1 MADKKVIANYEAQL
15 SFDASKFKNGISESE
30 KDFSTFRNKMKSIGN
45 GIIAGIGVAVT
56 AATGS
61 LVAFG
66 KSSIDAGKEFDS
78 AISQIAAT
86 CGKTVDQITALR
98 DKAIE
103 LGSATS
109 YSATQVADT
118 ENILAMAG
126 LNEQEILSSVGD
138 VLNLAAAGS
147 IEMGNAASYVTGAV
161 KGFNDEFANTQ
172 YYTDLM
178 AKGAT
183 LAATD
188 VDSLGAALSRS
199 SSTAASYNQSA
210 EDTTVALLR
219 LAEQNVV
226 GEAASTALSRA
237 MADLYNPTDSA
248 KTALDKLGISMYDSN
263 GNAREFNTVVD
274 ELNGK
279 LSGMSQEQANAYKS
293 TIFTSQGLRAFNMMT
308 VSSTEKVQS
317 FRDGLASASDG
328 IGSAA
333 QQAET
338 MLDNLQGDITIF
350 DSAVEGL
357 QIGVSDSINGLLRDT
372 VQFGTEQIG
381 ILTDAV
387 KKDGLEGLAG
397 AVGEVLAN
405 VITKIG
411 EYLPNLINLGVSVV
425 KSFLTGLADN
435 ADEIAAIMVDL
446 AETIVNGITD
456 ILPILIQTA
465 FNIVSAI
472 ANALA
477 QRLPTLIPTIV
488 QGIMNI
494 VQTIIDNLPTFLNA
508 VLTII
513 KAIAKGI
520 LDSLPVILQA
530 LPSIIRGIVDF
541 VVSAIPQILN
551 AIIEI
556 VKAILNYLP
565 EIINSIVS
573 VLVQNIPVIIQG
585 IITII
590 NGIVQA
596 LPELIRA
603 IVEALPDIITSI
615 INAIVELL
623 PVLIQGL
630 IQLVLG
636 IVEALPE
643 IIKALIEALP
653 QIITA
658 IITGLIQALPQLILG
673 LIELVLQLVLH
684 LPEIIL
690 ALVEAI
696 PDIIET
702 LVDTLLDPDNL
713 EKLIDGIIEMNVK
726 ISQETPRII
735 ASLIQKIPE
744 IVEKIVSKFGSLV
757 DKFVELGGNMIK
769 GLWEGISNFGQWL
782 WDKIS
787 GFFGGIW
794 DGICNFFGIHS
805 PSTLFRDG
813 IGKNLVLG
821 LAEGIN
827 NEADTAAKA
836 MQGVADGIL
845 STADEIGDIH
855 SNVTLSAETDYTNG
869 DYTVA
874 FIDPLMMFADRLE
887 SIFANANIS
896 FNDSARY
903 GVNGSGTTINNN
915 NTTGGET
922 TINAPITVNVEG
934 NADET
939 TTQRIGE
946 EVERVLI
953 DIMSIKNLT

>member
-1 MADKKVIANYEAQL
+1 MAKKEVIANYEAQL
-15 SFDASKFKNGISESE
+15 SFDASKFKKGMAESE

-45 GIIAGIGVAVT
+45 GIVAGIGVAVT

-78 AISQIAAT
+78 AVSQIAAT
-86 CGKTVDQITALR
+86 SQKTVDEISALR

-109 YSATQVADT
+109 FSATQVADA

-126 LNEQEILSSVGD
+126 LNEKEIVSSVGD

-161 KGFNDEFANTQ
+161 KGFNDEFTNTQ

-199 SSTAASYNQSA
+199 SSTAASFNQSA

-237 MADLYNPTDSA
+237 MTDLYTPTDSA
-248 KTALDKLGISMYDSN
+248 KTALDELGISMYDSN
-263 GNAREFNTVVD
+263 GNAKEFNGVVD
-274 ELNGK
+274 ELNAK

-350 DSAVEGL
+350 GSAVEGL

-381 ILTDAV
+381 ILTEAV
-387 KKDGLEGLAG
+387 KKNGLEGLAG
-397 AVGEVLAN
+397 AVGEVLSN

-411 EYLPNLINLGVSVV
+411 EYLPKLINLGVSVV
-425 KSFLTGLADN
+425 KSFLSGLADN

-530 LPSIIRGIVDF
+530 LPNIIRGIVSF

-590 NGIVQA
+590 DGIVQA
-596 LPELIRA
+596 LPELITA
-603 IVEALPDIITSI
+603 IVAALPDIITSI
-615 INAIVELL
+615 INAVVELL
-623 PVLIQGL
+623 PVLIDGL

-658 IITGLIQALPQLILG
+658 VITGLMQALPQLITG

-684 LPEIIL
+684 LPEIIM

-696 PDIIET
+696 PDIIDT
-702 LVDTLLDPDNL
+702 LIDTLLDVDNL
-713 EKLIDGIIEMNVK
+713 EKIIDGLIEMNIK
-726 ISQETPRII
+726 IVENMPRII
-735 ASLIQKIPE
+735 AKLIEAIPK
-744 IVEKIVSKFGSLV
+744 IVEKIVSAFGSLIG
-757 DKFVELGGNMIK
+757 KFVELGGNMIK

-813 IGKNLVLG
+813 LGKNMILG

-827 NEADTAAKA
+827 AEADTAAQA
-836 MQGVADGIL
+836 MQNVNNAILDNANADL
-845 STADEIGDIH
+845 Q
-855 SNVTLSAETDYTNG
+855 SNVRLTAETDYNNG

-874 FIDPLMMFADRLE
+874 FLDPLMMFADRLE

-896 FNDSARY
+896 LNESARY

-915 NTTGGET
+915 STTGGDY

-939 TTQRIGE
+939 TTKQIGE

>member
-30 KDFSTFRNKMKSIGN
+30 KDFSTFRNKIKSIGN
-45 GIIAGIGVAVT
+45 GIVAGIGVAVT

-78 AISQIAAT
+78 AVSQIAAT
-86 CGKTVDQITALR
+86 CGKTVDQIEGLR
-98 DKAIE
+98 NKAME
-103 LGSATS
+103 LGAATS
-109 YSATQVADT
+109 FSATQVADA

-350 DSAVEGL
+350 GSAVEGL

-556 VKAILNYLP
+556 TKAILDYLP

-836 MQGVADGIL
+836 MQNVNNAIL
-845 STADEIGDIH
+845 ENANAELE
-855 SNVTLSAETDYTNG
+855 SNVKLTAETDYSNG
-869 DYTVA
+869 DYSVA
-874 FIDPLMMFADRLE
+874 FIDPLNLFADRLE
-887 SIFANANIS
+887 RIFANANIS
-896 FNDSARY
+896 FSEGMAH
-903 GVNGSGTTINNN
+903 GVTGSGTIINNS
-915 NTTGGET
+915 TQGGNYKV
-922 TINAPITVNVEG
+922 NAPITVTIHGDVDENTAKQISDEAFNQFMNRILANSNV
-934 NADET
+934 
-939 TTQRIGE
+939 I
-946 EVERVLI
+946 
-953 DIMSIKNLT
+953 

>member
-1 MADKKVIANYEAQL
+1 MADKKVIANREVQL
-15 SFDASKFKNGISESE
+15 TFDASKFKKGMNESHS
-30 KDFSTFRNKMKSIGN
+30 DFNAFSSKLKSISG
-45 GIIAGIGVAVT
+45 GIVAGVSTAIT
-56 AATGS
+56 AASGAI
-61 LVAFG
+61 VAFG
-66 KSSIDAGKEFDS
+66 KSAVDSGKEFDS
-78 AISQIAAT
+78 AVSQIAAT
-86 CGKTVDQITALR
+86 CGKTVDEISALR
-98 DKAIE
+98 DKALE
-103 LGSATS
+103 LGAATS
-109 YSATQVADT
+109 YSATQVADA
-118 ENILAMAG
+118 ENIMMMAG
-126 LNEQEILSSVGD
+126 LTEKETLSSVAD

-147 IEMGNAASYVTGAV
+147 LDMANAASYVTGAV
-161 KGFNDEFANTQ
+161 KGFNDEFSNTQ

-188 VDSLGAALSRS
+188 VDNLGAAFSRS
-199 SSTAASYNQSA
+199 SSTAASYNQTA
-210 EDTTVALLR
+210 EDTMVAILR

-226 GEAASTALSRA
+226 GEAAATAYSRA
-237 MADLYNPTDSA
+237 MTDLYTPTDSA
-248 KTALDKLGISMYDSN
+248 KAALDKLGISMYDSN

-279 LSGMSQEQANAYKS
+279 LSTMSQEQANAYKS

-350 DSAVEGL
+350 GSAVEGL
-357 QIGVSDSINGLLRDT
+357 QIGVSDSINGLMREC

-381 ILTDAV
+381 ILTEAV
-387 KKDGLEGLAG
+387 KKNGLEGLAG

-411 EYLPNLINLGVSVV
+411 EYLPKLINLGVQVV
-425 KSFLTGLADN
+425 KSFLTGLSDHT
-435 ADEIAAIMVDL
+435 DEISKILVDL
-446 AETIVNGITD
+446 AETLVNGISD
-456 ILPILIQTA
+456 ILPQLIQTA
-465 FNIVSAI
+465 FDIVVAI

-477 QRLPTLIPTIV
+477 EKLPTLIPTIV
-488 QGIMNI
+488 QGILKI

-508 VLTII
+508 VLEVI
-513 KAIAKGI
+513 KAISKGI
-520 LDSLPVILQA
+520 LDALPIILQS
-530 LPSIIRGIVDF
+530 LPSIIRGIVNF
-541 VVSAIPQILN
+541 VVGAIPQILN

-556 VKAILNYLP
+556 TKAILDYLP

-623 PVLIQGL
+623 PVLIDGL

-636 IVEALPE
+636 IVQALPE

-658 IITGLIQALPQLILG
+658 VITGLMQALPQLIMG

-684 LPEIIL
+684 LPEIIM

-702 LVDTLLDPDNL
+702 LIDTLLDVDNL
-713 EKLIDGIIEMNVK
+713 EKIIDGLIEMNIK
-726 ISQETPRII
+726 IVENMPRII
-735 ASLIQKIPE
+735 AKLIEAIPK
-744 IVEKIVSKFGSLV
+744 IVEKIVSAFGSLV
-757 DKFVELGGNMIK
+757 GKFVELGGNMIK

-782 WDKIS
+782 WEKIS

-805 PSTLFRDG
+805 PSTLFRGG

-827 NEADTAAKA
+827 AEADTAAQA
-836 MQGVADGIL
+836 MQNVNNAIL
-845 STADEIGDIH
+845 DNANAELQ
-855 SNVTLSAETDYTNG
+855 SNVKLSAETDYTSG

-896 FNDSARY
+896 LNESARY

-915 NTTGGET
+915 STTGGDY

-946 EVERVLI
+946 EVEKVLI

>member
-1 MADKKVIANYEAQL
+1 MAKKEIIANYEAQI
-15 SFDASKFKNGISESE
+15 SFDASKFKKGMSESHSDFNSF
-30 KDFSTFRNKMKSIGN
+30 KDKLKSISG
-45 GIIAGIGVAVT
+45 GIVTGITTAIT
-56 AATGS
+56 AASGS
-61 LVAFG
+61 IVAFG
-66 KSSIDAGKEFDS
+66 KSAVSAGSEFDS
-78 AISQIAAT
+78 AVSQIAAT
-86 CGKTVDQITALR
+86 CGKTVDQISSLR

-109 YSATQVADT
+109 FSATQVADA

-126 LNEQEILSSVGD
+126 LNEEEILSSVSD

-161 KGFNDEFANTQ
+161 KGFNDEFTNTQ

-199 SSTAASYNQSA
+199 SSTAASFNQSA

-219 LAEQNVV
+219 LAEQNVT

-237 MADLYNPTDSA
+237 MTDLYTPTDSA
-248 KTALDKLGISMYDSN
+248 AAALNELGISMYDSE

-317 FRDGLASASDG
+317 FRDGLAEASDG

-350 DSAVEGL
+350 GSAVEGL
-357 QIGVSDSINGLLRDT
+357 QIGVSDSVNGLMRDC

-387 KKDGLEGLAG
+387 KENGLEGLAG

-411 EYLPNLINLGVSVV
+411 EYLPKLINLGVEVV
-425 KSFLTGLADN
+425 KSFLTGLSDH
-435 ADEIAAIMVDL
+435 ADEISKILVDL
-446 AETIVNGITD
+446 AETLVNGISD
-456 ILPILIQTA
+456 ILPQLIETA
-465 FNIVSAI
+465 FTIVTSI

-477 QRLPTLIPTIV
+477 EKLPTLIPTIV
-488 QGIMNI
+488 QGILNI

-508 VLTII
+508 VLEII
-513 KAIAKGI
+513 KAIAQGI
-520 LDSLPVILQA
+520 IDALPIILQS

-541 VVSAIPQILN
+541 VVGAIPQILN
-551 AIIEI
+551 AVIEI
-556 VKAILNYLP
+556 VKALLDYLP
-565 EIINSIVS
+565 EIIDSIVS
-573 VLVQNIPVIIQG
+573 VLVENIPVIIQG

-590 NGIVQA
+590 NGIVEA
-596 LPELIRA
+596 LPELIKA

-623 PVLIQGL
+623 PVLIDGL
-630 IQLVLG
+630 IQLILG

-658 IITGLIQALPQLILG
+658 VITGLMEALPQLILG
-673 LIELVLQLVLH
+673 LIQLVMELILH

-713 EKLIDGIIEMNVK
+713 EKLIEGCIEMNVK
-726 ISQETPRII
+726 LVEETPRII
-735 ASLIQKIPE
+735 MSIIQKIPE
-744 IVEKIVSKFGSLV
+744 IVDKIVSKFGSLV
-757 DKFVELGGNMIK
+757 GKFVELGGNMIK
-769 GLWEGISNFGQWL
+769 GLWDGICNFGQWL

-787 GFFGGIW
+787 GFFSGIW

-805 PSTLFRDG
+805 PSRKFRDE
-813 IGKNLVLG
+813 IGKNIVLG
-821 LAEGIN
+821 LAEGIDA
-827 NEADTAAKA
+827 EADTAAKA
-836 MQGVADGIL
+836 MQNVTDGIMEN
-845 STADEIGDIH
+845 ANAEIE
-855 SNVTLSAETDYTNG
+855 SNVKLTAETDYTGG
-869 DYTVA
+869 DYSVA
-874 FIDPLMMFADRLE
+874 IIDPLNLFVENLE
-887 SIFANANIS
+887 RIFANGVS
-896 FNDSARY
+896 LNDTMVY
-903 GVNGSGTTINNN
+903 GVNGSGTSIIN
-915 NTTGGET
+915 NTTGGEYK
-922 TINAPITVNVEG
+922 INAPINVTVNG

-939 TTQRIGE
+939 TATQIG
-946 EVERVLI
+946 VEI
-953 DIMSIKNLT
+953 DRRFKEIMSYSNLT

>member
-15 SFDASKFKNGISESE
+15 SFDASKFKKGMAESE

-45 GIIAGIGVAVT
+45 GIVAGIGVAVT

-78 AISQIAAT
+78 AVSQIAAT
-86 CGKTVDQITALR
+86 CGKTVDQITELR

-109 YSATQVADT
+109 FSATQVADA

-126 LNEQEILSSVGD
+126 LNEKEIVSSVGD

-161 KGFNDEFANTQ
+161 KGFNDEFSNTQ

-188 VDSLGAALSRS
+188 VNSLGAALSRS
-199 SSTAASYNQSA
+199 SSTAASFNQSA

-219 LAEQNVV
+219 LAEQNVT
-226 GEAASTALSRA
+226 GEAASTALARA
-237 MADLYNPTDSA
+237 MTDLYTPTDSA
-248 KTALDKLGISMYDSN
+248 KTALDELGISMYDSN
-263 GNAREFNTVVD
+263 GNAKEFNGVVD
-274 ELNGK
+274 ELNAK
-279 LSGMSQEQANAYKS
+279 LSTMSQEQANAYKS

-350 DSAVEGL
+350 GSAVEGL

-381 ILTDAV
+381 ILTEAV
-387 KKDGLEGLAG
+387 KKNGLEGLAG
-397 AVGEVLAN
+397 AVGEVLSN

-411 EYLPNLINLGVSVV
+411 EYLPKLINLGVSVV
-425 KSFLTGLADN
+425 KSFLSGLADN

-446 AETIVNGITD
+446 ADTIVNGITD

-477 QRLPTLIPTIV
+477 EKLPTLIPTIV

-530 LPSIIRGIVDF
+530 LPNIIRGIVDF

-590 NGIVQA
+590 DGIVQA
-596 LPELIRA
+596 LPELITA
-603 IVEALPDIITSI
+603 IVAALPDIITSI

-623 PVLIQGL
+623 PVLIDGL

-658 IITGLIQALPQLILG
+658 VITGLMQALPQLITG

-684 LPEIIL
+684 LPEIIM

-696 PDIIET
+696 PDIIDT
-702 LVDTLLDPDNL
+702 LIDTLLDVDNL
-713 EKLIDGIIEMNVK
+713 EKIIDGLIEMNIK
-726 ISQETPRII
+726 IVENMPRII
-735 ASLIQKIPE
+735 AKLIEAIPK
-744 IVEKIVSKFGSLV
+744 IVEKIVSAFGSLV
-757 DKFVELGGNMIK
+757 GKFVELGGNMIK

-827 NEADTAAKA
+827 AEADTAAQA
-836 MQGVADGIL
+836 MQNVNNAIL
-845 STADEIGDIH
+845 DNANAELE
-855 SNVTLSAETDYTNG
+855 SNVKLSAETDYNSG

-896 FNDSARY
+896 LNESARY

-915 NTTGGET
+915 STTGGDYQ
-922 TINAPITVNVEG
+922 INAPITVTVEG
-934 NADET
+934 NADEAT
-939 TTQRIGE
+939 AERIGD
-946 EVERVLI
+946 EVERVLM
-953 DIMSIKNLT
+953 DIISIKNLT

>member
-1 MADKKVIANYEAQL
+1 MAIKLAEYQATL
-15 SFDASKFKNGISESE
+15 SWDASKFKTGMEESN
-30 KDFSTFRNKMKSIGN
+30 KQFSSFSSKMKSISG
-45 GIIAGIGVAVT
+45 GVVAGISGAIT
-56 AATGS
+56 AASGAI
-61 LVAFG
+61 VAFG
-66 KSSIDAGKEFDS
+66 KSSVSAGMDFDG
-78 AISQIAAT
+78 AVSQIAAT
-86 CGKTVDQITALR
+86 MGTTVDQIENLRTTAQ
-98 DKAIE
+98 E
-103 LGSATS
+103 LGATTS
-109 YSATQVADT
+109 FSATQAA
-118 ENILAMAG
+118 EGLNILAMSG
-126 LNEQEILSSVGD
+126 LTAEEQMAAIPD

-147 IEMGNAASYVTGAV
+147 IEMADAASYAVGAI
-161 KGFNDEFANTQ
+161 KGFGDEFSNTQ

-188 VDSLGAALSRS
+188 VNSLGAALSKS
-199 SSTAASYNQSA
+199 SSTAAAYGQTA

-219 LAEQNVV
+219 LAEQNVT
-226 GEAASTALSRA
+226 GEAASTALNRA
-237 MADLYNPTDSA
+237 MTDLYAPTE
-248 KTALDKLGISMYDSN
+248 KTAGALKALGVSCYDSN
-263 GNAREFNTVVD
+263 GKAKEFNSVVD
-274 ELNGK
+274 EINGK
-279 LSGMSQEQANAYKS
+279 LSTMSEEEANAYKKML
-293 TIFTSQGLRAFNMMT
+293 FTTQGMQAFNMMT
-308 VSSTEKVQS
+308 VSSTEKVEE
-317 FRDGLASASDG
+317 FRNGLASASDG

-333 QQAET
+333 QQAKT

-350 DSAVEGL
+350 GSAVEGL
-357 QIGVSDSINGLLRDT
+357 QIGVSDSVNGLMRDC

-387 KKDGLEGLAG
+387 KKNGLEGLAG

-411 EYLPNLINLGVSVV
+411 EYLPKLINLGIQVV
-425 KSFLTGLADN
+425 KSFLTGLSDH
-435 ADEIAAIMVDL
+435 ADEISKTIVDL
-446 AETIVNGITD
+446 AETLVNGISD
-456 ILPILIQTA
+456 ILPQLIQTA
-465 FNIVSAI
+465 FDIVVAI

-477 QRLPTLIPTIV
+477 EKLPTLIPTIV
-488 QGIMNI
+488 QGILKV

-508 VLTII
+508 VLQII

-520 LDSLPVILQA
+520 LDALPIILQSLPA
-530 LPSIIRGIVDF
+530 IIHGIVNF
-541 VVSAIPQILN
+541 VVGAIPQILN

-565 EIINSIVS
+565 EIIDSIVS

-596 LPELIRA
+596 LPELITA

-623 PVLIQGL
+623 PVLIDGL
-630 IQLVLG
+630 IQLVMG

-643 IIKALIEALP
+643 IIKALVEALP

-658 IITGLIQALPQLILG
+658 VITGLMNALPQLILG
-673 LIELVLQLVLH
+673 LIQLVMELVLH

-713 EKLIDGIIEMNVK
+713 EKMIDGFIQMNIK
-726 ISQETPRII
+726 IAEETPRII

-744 IVEKIVSKFGSLV
+744 IVEKIVSKFGDLV
-757 DKFVELGGNMIK
+757 WKFVELGGNMIK

-782 WDKIS
+782 WEKIS
-787 GFFGGIW
+787 GFFGNIW

-821 LAEGIN
+821 LAQGIDD
-827 NEADTAAKA
+827 EADTAARA

-845 STADEIGDIH
+845 DTANDISNID
-855 SNVTLSAETDYTNG
+855 SNVRLTAETDYTNG
-869 DYTVA
+869 DYSVA
-874 FIDPLMMFADRLE
+874 FIDPLNLFADRLE
-887 SIFANANIS
+887 QIFANANIS
-896 FNDSARY
+896 FSDSLAH
-903 GVNGSGTTINNN
+903 GVTGSGTVINNS
-915 NTTGGET
+915 TTGGQYK
-922 TINAPITVNVEG
+922 INAPVTVTVQG

-939 TTQRIGE
+939 TAKQIGDELEQRFMNKILAFSN
-946 EVERVLI
+946 VI
-953 DIMSIKNLT
+953 